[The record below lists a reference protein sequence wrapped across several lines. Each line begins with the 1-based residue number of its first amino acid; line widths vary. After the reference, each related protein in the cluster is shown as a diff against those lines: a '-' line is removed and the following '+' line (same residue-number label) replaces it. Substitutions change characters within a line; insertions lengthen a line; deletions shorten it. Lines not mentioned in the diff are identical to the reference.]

1 MVCRANIGRRRRFLK
16 LARAMA
22 TNVFGENVGLFSFI
36 FFQALV
42 GFETR
47 FLLILC
53 VNERI
58 WVFCGMS
65 SMRRWKNETF
75 VCGSF
80 ECHFTFCWLLD
91 KEGAHLIKKKKE
103 NESKEN
109 FFGMVTLMSIRQI
122 GCDTEKNKKKKGDF
136 AYTAAGRFLASIESF
151 YIPSLSV
158 FFFFFNFF

>member
-65 SMRRWKNETF
+65 SMRRWKKETF

-122 GCDTEKNKKKKGDF
+122 GCDTEKNKKKKRGF
-136 AYTAAGRFLASIESF
+136 CLYSSWPFSCFYWVFL
-151 YIPSLSV
+151 YSLSLC
-158 FFFFFNFF
+158 FFFFL

>member
-1 MVCRANIGRRRRFLK
+1 
-16 LARAMA
+16 
-22 TNVFGENVGLFSFI
+22 
-36 FFQALV
+36 
-42 GFETR
+42 
-47 FLLILC
+47 
-53 VNERI
+53 
-58 WVFCGMS
+58 MS

-122 GCDTEKNKKKKGDF
+122 GCDTEKNKKKKEILPIQQL
-136 AYTAAGRFLASIESF
+136 ALFLLLL
-151 YIPSLSV
+151 SLFIFPLSL
-158 FFFFFNFF
+158 FFFSLIFFN